1 MYSLR
6 NQLIVALL
14 IVAAGTGGAAYLYP
28 SSPLIA
34 VLLLFC
40 SLILSYG
47 ILHVVVVTPVRKISF
62 LVQAQNN
69 KETPQRLILETSD
82 EFLRLSD
89 SLNTM
94 LESFRSDISRLKKL
108 ERVRTEFLGNV
119 SHELRT
125 PIFAT
130 QGLLETLLHGAID
143 DKKVNKDFVQRA
155 LNNTERLNTLL
166 GELIDI
172 SRIESGEMK
181 LQFQHFDVVQFLQS
195 AVQEMK
201 PVAEQRTISLRLEG
215 KTDHPIEVF
224 GDKDRLNQVIINL
237 IDNAIKYSEMY
248 DTVTVHFEEKK
259 DRVEISVTDTG
270 IGIAPQHLPRIF
282 ERFYRVDRDRSR
294 EMGGTGLGL
303 AIVKHIVEAHDAE
316 IKVKSQVGVGSTFS
330 FWINKS
336 SNESTV

>member
-6 NQLIVALL
+6 FQLFFSVL
-14 IVAAGTGGAAYLYP
+14 VAATGAVFAVYLFAP
-28 SSPLIA
+28 TPLLSIGLF
-34 VLLLFC
+34 LLTVIF
-40 SLILSYG
+40 SYG
-47 ILHVVVVTPVRKISF
+47 ILYFFVFRPLVKIMALVESQKTKEAVHRVV
-62 LVQAQNN
+62 
-69 KETPQRLILETSD
+69 LETSD

-89 SLNTM
+89 SLN
-94 LESFRSDISRLKKL
+94 SIYDAFRADISQMKKL

-125 PIFAT
+125 PIFST
-130 QGLLETLLHGAID
+130 QGLLETLLSGAID
-143 DKKVNKDFVQRA
+143 DKKVNKDFVQKA

-181 LQFQHFDVVQFLQS
+181 LRFRFFDIIPFLQS
-195 AVQEMK
+195 IVQEMRI
-201 PVAEQRTISLRLEG
+201 PASQRSITLELEG
-215 KTDHPIEVF
+215 DVLKPIDVY
-224 GDKDRLNQVIINL
+224 GDKERLQQVIVNL
-237 IDNAIKYSEMY
+237 VDNAIKYSEPN
-248 DTVTVHFEEKK
+248 DTIVVRFSEKK
-259 DRVEISVTDTG
+259 DRVEVSVEDTG

-316 IKVKSQVGVGSTFS
+316 IKVTSDVGVGSKFS
-330 FWINKS
+330 FWVNKQ
-336 SNESTV
+336 V